1 MSRVVLLG
9 AVIKRGGLHW
19 WGPHTGMLSCA
30 LGRIRHTIHGVVPGK
45 VNDFVSPLG
54 VIPSWVGLGG
64 FSRHAY
70 GRDKLR
76 GVVNTSRNVHRD
88 STSLEEGGKGALA
101 EEVCCVQSL
110 IRSVPGWIAEE
121 FTDLLLARGAMSVT
135 IEEHRPEGSP
145 EQPIYASPMING
157 KNEFD
162 GERWDQG
169 PPPKDVA
176 GLSHR
181 IWDQCTVVAYFP
193 TIGYDDDIK
202 SLINETMK
210 EMFDRY
216 DIVHQAEVD
225 VLSVLGKDWE
235 SLIRESYQPVE
246 IATGFWIVPL
256 WANESSKD
264 LETKVPSS
272 ARKVILEP
280 GLAFGTGDHPTT
292 KLCMRWLA
300 ELELELGGL
309 QGLRVMDYG
318 TGSGIL
324 AVASLVLGV
333 AEAVGVDVEPL
344 AVRAAQQN
352 AHHNGMTPDS
362 FTGLLCHP
370 SIDGPDPLAE
380 AGMPE
385 EKRRF
390 DM

>member
-1 MSRVVLLG
+1 
-9 AVIKRGGLHW
+9 
-19 WGPHTGMLSCA
+19 MLSCA
-30 LGRIRHTIHGVVPGK
+30 LGRIRHTIHGVAPGK
-45 VNDFVSPLG
+45 VKDFVSPL
-54 VIPSWVGLGG
+54 WVGLGG
-64 FSRHAY
+64 FSRHACVY

-76 GVVNTSRNVHRD
+76 GVVNTSRDVHLD
-88 STSLEEGGKGALA
+88 GTSFKDGGRGALA

-121 FTDLLLARGAMSVT
+121 FSDLLLTRGAMSAT

-145 EQPIYASPMING
+145 EQPIYASPKIIG
-157 KNEFD
+157 KNEYD
-162 GERWDQG
+162 RWDQG
-169 PPPKDVA
+169 TPNN
-176 GLSHR
+176 R

-193 TIGYDDDIK
+193 TVGHDDDIK

-210 EMFDRY
+210 EMFDSY

-264 LETKVPSS
+264 FETKVPKS

-324 AVASLVLGV
+324 AVASLVLG
-333 AEAVGVDVEPL
+333 ADEAVGVDVEPL

-352 AHHNGMTPDS
+352 AHHNGMAAS

-380 AGMPE
+380 VKS